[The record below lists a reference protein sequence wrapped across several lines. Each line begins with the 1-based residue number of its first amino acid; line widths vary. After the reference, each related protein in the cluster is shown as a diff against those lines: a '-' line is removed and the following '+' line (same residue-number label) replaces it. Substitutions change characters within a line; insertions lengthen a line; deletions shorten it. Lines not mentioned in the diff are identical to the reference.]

1 MKPETYKRILED
13 ATGTFDKS
21 KKRKVD
27 VDWAQWVMNNCNDP
41 LREIEWLVNNLKEEA
56 YNDIIDALNEQAN
69 EHYY

>member
-13 ATGTFDKS
+13 ATETFDKS
-21 KKRKVD
+21 KKRRVD

-41 LREIEWLVNNLKEEA
+41 LREIEWLVNNLKEDA

-69 EHYY
+69 EY